1 MQTPSKSTLPKT
13 RPLTERVTQPV
24 SDKPS
29 LTQQQFKEAVDVN
42 NIVANLK
49 KGIMPLQPK
58 VSPTYGDVSNVDYL
72 TMLNTVADVDNI
84 FSRLPAKLRA
94 QFHNSPLQMVRWLN
108 NPENREKAIK
118 MGLLKAAPEEP
129 DYKAIMEGKD
139 TPPKADPESQPNYS
153 PKGGEPKG
161 EQKGEAKAP

>member
-1 MQTPSKSTLPKT
+1 MQTPFKPVLPKT
-13 RPLTERVTQPV
+13 RPLSERFTQPV

-58 VSPTYGDVSNVDYL
+58 VTPTYGDVSNVDYL
-72 TMLNTVADVDNI
+72 TMLNTVADVENT
-84 FSRLPAKLRA
+84 FSRLSSKLRA
-94 QFHNSPLQMVRWLN
+94 QFQNSPQQMVRWVN

-118 MGLLKAAPEEP
+118 MGLLKPATVEP
-129 DYKAIMEGKD
+129 DYRAIMEGTD
-139 TPPKADPESQPNYS
+139 THPKADSESQPNYS

-161 EQKGEAKAP
+161 EPKAP